1 MFRDWILLLIL
12 LWKRRCQ
19 IELDNLPVIWSVK
32 RPEALHLGSSGKTL
46 RNLSRRFLN
55 LSTEQFETDLSHG
68 GRQFHRLHAV
78 RAKEQ
83 LRWITAGLWWRTG
96 LYNSHLLLSRIL
108 VLNLRTQGPEGSEGF
123 SGKLGTKP
131 SFILNIYI
139 ILKRSCLRWI
149 LWRLRALSL
158 SV

>member
-1 MFRDWILLLIL
+1 MPLIL
-12 LWKRRCQ
+12 LWERRCQ
-19 IELDNLPVIWSVK
+19 IELDNLPVFWSVK
-32 RPEALHLGSSGKTL
+32 RPEALHLGSSGKML
-46 RNLSRRFLN
+46 RNWSRRCLN
-55 LSTEQFETDLSHG
+55 LSTEQLDTDLSHG
-68 GRQFHRLHAV
+68 GRQFQRLQAV

-83 LRWITAGLWWRTG
+83 LRWISAGLWWRTG
-96 LYNSHLLLSRIL
+96 LFNSHLLLSRIL
-108 VLNLRTQGPEGSEGF
+108 FLNLRTQGPEGAEGF
-123 SGKLGTKP
+123 RGMLGAKP